1 MIEKQTLLDLIDKLY
16 ADLKPDELIV
26 SMGMVTVKVK
36 SDGFTTA
43 LMNSASRY
51 GDNMALIGGLE
62 TLKTS
67 VINRSL
73 EFMTEED
80 VF

>member
-16 ADLKPDELIV
+16 DDLKPDEFIA
-26 SMGMVTVKVK
+26 SMGIVTIKVK
-36 SDGFTTA
+36 SNGFTTA
-43 LMNSASRY
+43 LMNSASAF

-62 TLKTS
+62 TLKAS

-73 EFMTEED
+73 EYMTEKEP
-80 VF
+80 V